1 MIVASEEVLKPAHV
15 RPVEEENERDVAY
28 DAFVHD
34 AGHDSANLDALGEP
48 LHAELIPA
56 PAAMVSDKVRGGVV
70 QQGVLLCQDLLFLLE
85 GSDDRLASHCLVEVA
100 VNG

>member
-48 LHAELIPA
+48 LHAELIPV
-56 PAAMVSDKVRGGVV
+56 PAAVMSDEVRGGFI
-70 QQGVLLCQDLLFLLE
+70 QESVLLCHD
-85 GSDDRLASHCLVEVA
+85 
-100 VNG
+100 